1 MCANQTKISW
11 FDSDAS
17 CAALVELALLV
28 SVVGWLFD
36 WFEFAPPWF
45 EFAPAPTPQASGLR
59 YFDAARS
66 YGESEEFLVC
76 NVLYCTVLFCPVMA
90 LPPPPGESEE
100 FLASWLDGRAHAVRR
115 APDGSGGGGAVVCGS
130 KWGYAYTAGWRVDTD
145 GAPHEVTLGR
155 ERHYITSNHI
165 TFHHF

>member
-1 MCANQTKISW
+1 MLDAAHVSDIPIYRSPPVRSRPASAARQYTNSHMCANQTKISW

-36 WFEFAPPWF
+36 WFEFAPRWF
-45 EFAPAPTPQASGLR
+45 EFAPAPAPQASGLR

-76 NVLYCTVLFCPVMA
+76 NVLYCTVRYCNVM
-90 LPPPPGESEE
+90 
-100 FLASWLDGRAHAVRR
+100 
-115 APDGSGGGGAVVCGS
+115 
-130 KWGYAYTAGWRVDTD
+130 
-145 GAPHEVTLGR
+145 
-155 ERHYITSNHI
+155 
-165 TFHHF
+165 